1 MRIRNP
7 ILREYYDTLVLVR
20 RVNGHIGR
28 GRQADARVR
37 AYKRLFLRHGAG
49 AVKRHQRLVKAALDN
64 AARAAGYDMNQ

>member
-20 RVNGHIGR
+20 RVNGCIGR

-37 AYKRLFLRHGAG
+37 AYRRLIQRHGAE
-49 AVKRHQRLVKAALDN
+49 AVKRHQRLIKEALDN
-64 AARAAGYDMNQ
+64 AARAAGYDMSQ

>member
-20 RVNGHIGR
+20 RVNGRIGR

-37 AYKRLFLRHGAG
+37 AYRRLILRHGAE
-49 AVKRHQRLVKAALDN
+49 AVQRHQRLIKEALDN
-64 AARAAGYDMNQ
+64 AARAAGYDMNR